1 MGLLFLGE
9 LANSIRSKTDI
20 HFGLYHSLFEWY
32 HPLYEKD
39 KANNYTTQD
48 FVRVYKQEK
57 SNKAWKMWMN
67 KYYSFEIKKKACTC
81 ILLFQNIFLH
91 IYNV

>member
-1 MGLLFLGE
+1 MSNQNLKTIHVQPFFFNLKALDYWEVSYFFEGE

-39 KANNYTTQD
+39 KANNYSTQD
-48 FVRVYKQEK
+48 FVRVSK
-57 SNKAWKMWMN
+57 
-67 KYYSFEIKKKACTC
+67 
-81 ILLFQNIFLH
+81 
-91 IYNV
+91 